1 MVRDNILE
9 QFYKGVPGASIARLL
24 GCSASHVSKTLREK
38 IKKEEFYEVPRLE
51 QIKAIEKKLF
61 KTIEQY
67 EASKDYKLIDK
78 IKSLQNT
85 YSTFAI

>member
-9 QFYKGVPGASIARLL
+9 LFYKGTPSISIARLL
-24 GCSASHVSKTLREK
+24 QCSTSHVSKTIREMV
-38 IKKEEFYEVPRLE
+38 KKEEFMEVSKIE

-67 EASKDYKLIDK
+67 EVSKDYKLIDK
-78 IKSLQNT
+78 INALQKT
-85 YSTFAI
+85 YSTFNV